1 MITFEKIGFRPI
13 EFADLECLRLIHND
27 ASTLLNLGNAE
38 LVTVE
43 EQENWW
49 KGLANSKTAKR
60 FSIVELST
68 CRVIGLIRVQNI
80 DQVNRNC
87 EVGLDIA
94 RDMRGQGF
102 GHMAYRALL
111 GYLFDQYNMHMVYLR
126 YIATN
131 NTAANLYRSLG
142 FQDSGALKEFIFR
155 DGNYMDYK
163 IMCLTNQEY
172 KARAR

>member
-1 MITFEKIGFRPI
+1 MITYEKIGFRPI
-13 EFADLECLRLIHND
+13 EHADLEVLRLIHND

-38 LVTVE
+38 LVSAE
-43 EQENWW
+43 EQEDWW
-49 KGLANSKTAKR
+49 KNLANSKSARR

-68 CRVIGLIRVQNI
+68 CRVIGLMRVQNI

-94 RDMRGQGF
+94 RDMRGKGF
-102 GHMAYRALL
+102 GRMAYKALL
-111 GYLFDQYNMHMVYLR
+111 GYLFDHYNMHMVYLR

-131 NTAANLYRSLG
+131 STAANLYQSLG

-155 DGNYMDYK
+155 DGHYMDYK
-163 IMCLTNQEY
+163 VMCLTSQEY
-172 KARAR
+172 RVRAR